1 MCEFASAV
9 LTKDH
14 VFLGKTDSHSG
25 IIDQHRLHESG
36 VRGVNILK
44 VGLVPENLSDP
55 ISEWEFRIDQDLLPD
70 WADKAR
76 DEKRT
81 RETIEKSGLVGVERK
96 YQARRKPLD
105 EEYEAKRKPL
115 WDEYVAKRKPL
126 DEEYEAKRK
135 PLWDEYYAKRKPLD
149 DEYYAK
155 RKPLLDEYDA
165 KHKPLWDEYEAKR
178 KPLLEEYNAKRE
190 KISEKVY

>member
-9 LTKDH
+9 LTKES
-14 VFLGKTDSHSG
+14 VFLGKTDSHSE
-25 IIDQHRLHESG
+25 IIDQHGLHESG
-36 VRGVNILK
+36 IRGVNILK
-44 VGLVPENLSDP
+44 VELVPKNLSDP
-55 ISEWEFRIDQDLLPD
+55 ISEWVFRIDQDLLPE

-81 RETIEKSGLVGVERK
+81 REAIEKSGLAEVERK
-96 YQARRKPLD
+96 YQAKLKPLDEEYDAGRKQLRDEYNAKRKPLD

-126 DEEYEAKRK
+126 DEEY
-135 PLWDEYYAKRKPLD
+135 D
-149 DEYYAK
+149 AK
-155 RKPLLDEYDA
+155 RKPLLNEYDA
-165 KHKPLWDEYEAKR
+165 R
-178 KPLLEEYNAKRE
+178 RE